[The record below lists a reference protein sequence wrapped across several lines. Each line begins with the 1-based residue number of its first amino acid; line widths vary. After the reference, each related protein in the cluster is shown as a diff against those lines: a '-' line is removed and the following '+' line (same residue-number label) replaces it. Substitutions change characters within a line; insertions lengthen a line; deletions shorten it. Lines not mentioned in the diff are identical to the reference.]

1 MQRKKKKKDFS
12 SWEFFGVCECKRSET
27 DAGGI
32 ITYCKLFVSDKEG
45 KKTIVYS
52 LTFAKLSRDK
62 AVVKKAP
69 QAPQCCAKIRG
80 TLQCSATWM
89 EAGIPIM

>member
-1 MQRKKKKKDFS
+1 MASIINLPVEAVLERLQRNGKKKKKDFS
-12 SWEFFGVCECKRSET
+12 SWEFFGFCECKRSET

-45 KKTIVYS
+45 KKPIVYS

-62 AVVKKAP
+62 VVVK
-69 QAPQCCAKIRG
+69 
-80 TLQCSATWM
+80 
-89 EAGIPIM
+89 